1 MEYVSGVEK
10 IFDTCASKYQV
21 PGRIPSRL
29 FSSIVSKTELVI
41 IILEHMDY
49 LARVKNINNPY
60 GFASRALYKLNK
72 NIELMN
78 EKELLS
84 VKGIG
89 PVTLKIIR
97 EILST
102 GSSSYYEKLL

>member
-1 MEYVSGVEK
+1 
-10 IFDTCASKYQV
+10 
-21 PGRIPSRL
+21 
-29 FSSIVSKTELVI
+29 
-41 IILEHMDY
+41 MDY